1 MSEASENGAS
11 RKNRAAA
18 QETPISRTETVP
30 ATPTTARNGLQ
41 MTESSLTPSV
51 FVFGIDPFRNSPSS
65 KSLLKE
71 LYNAGFNLTKIKY
84 AKTKEDIPDDSHVIC
99 FGAAAFKQL
108 TGWEGSILECR
119 GDLFTMDTNT
129 TIMVFPTY
137 SPGYVFH
144 NPKVKDTFK
153 YDLELFNTF
162 IRFDQGETV

>member
-1 MSEASENGAS
+1 VRLRASTLVKAS
-11 RKNRAAA
+11 K
-18 QETPISRTETVP
+18 
-30 ATPTTARNGLQ
+30 ATTRQAHDGLL
-41 MTESSLTPSV
+41 MMKSSLTPTV
-51 FVFGIDPFRNSPSS
+51 FVFGIDPFKNSPSS

-71 LYNAGFNLTKIKY
+71 LYNAGFNLAKIKY

-99 FGAAAFKQL
+99 FGADAFKAL

-153 YDLELFNTF
+153 YDLELFNAF
-162 IRFDQGETV
+162 IRYDLGESV